1 MQLVL
6 LRHGESDWNLQ
17 NRFTGWTDVDLSAKG
32 EKEAHEAGRLLRE
45 EGFVFDIAITSVLK
59 RAIRTLNVV
68 LDEMDL
74 AWIPVEKTWR
84 LNERHY
90 GDLQG
95 LNKEETAKKFGE
107 EQVKVWRRS
116 FATPPPPLDPADE
129 RSAHKDPRYA
139 TLEPGEIPAGESLKD
154 TIARMM
160 PCWEDQIAP
169 SVRGGMRVIVA
180 AHGNSLARHGHAPRP
195 DERGR
200 DSRIQHPHRRASRLR
215 PRQGPAA
222 QGPTVPRRRR
232 RGGGAGGGSG
242 RSGRF
247 EEIVQELLPS

>member
-17 NRFTGWTDVDLSAKG
+17 NRFTGWTDVDLSEKG
-32 EKEAHEAGRLLRE
+32 VKEAHESGRLLRE
-45 EGFVFDIAITSVLK
+45 GGFTFDLAYTSVLK
-59 RAIRTLNVV
+59 RAIRTLNFV

-95 LNKEETAKKFGE
+95 LNKEETARKFGE
-107 EQVKVWRRS
+107 DQVKIWRRS
-116 FATPPPPLDPADE
+116 FATPPPPLSPDDD

-139 TLEPGEIPAGESLKD
+139 GLRPEEIPAGESLKD

-160 PCWEDQIAP
+160 PCWETQIAP
-169 SVRGGMRVIVA
+169 SVRAGKRVMVA
-180 AHGNSLARHGHAPRP
+180 AHGNSL
-195 DERGR
+195 
-200 DSRIQHPHRRASRLR
+200 RALVMHLDGMSESEILEFNIPTGVPLVYDLDANLR
-215 PRQGPAA
+215 PQGRRYLGDAAAVAARAAAVAA
-222 QGPTVPRRRR
+222 QG
-232 RGGGAGGGSG
+232 ASKK
-242 RSGRF
+242 
-247 EEIVQELLPS
+247 

>member
-32 EKEAHEAGRLLRE
+32 EKEAHEAGKLLRE
-45 EGFVFDIAITSVLK
+45 EGFAFDLAYTSVLK

-90 GDLQG
+90 GSLQG
-95 LNKEETAKKFGE
+95 LNKEETAKKYGE
-107 EQVKVWRRS
+107 AQVKAWRRS
-116 FATPPPPLDPADE
+116 FATPPPPLDPKDE

-139 TLEPGEIPAGESLKD
+139 SLRPEEIPACESLKD
-154 TIARMM
+154 TITRMM
-160 PCWEDQIAP
+160 PCWNNQIAP
-169 SVRGGMRVIVA
+169 SMRAGRRLIVA
-180 AHGNSLARHGHAPRP
+180 AHGNSLRALVMHLDGMTETEILEFNIPTGVPLVYGLDSELRSQGRRYLGDAAAVAARA
-195 DERGR
+195 
-200 DSRIQHPHRRASRLR
+200 AAV
-215 PRQGPAA
+215 AA
-222 QGPTVPRRRR
+222 QG
-232 RGGGAGGGSG
+232 AAKK
-242 RSGRF
+242 
-247 EEIVQELLPS
+247 

>member
-32 EKEAHEAGRLLRE
+32 EKEAHEAGKLLRD
-45 EGFVFDIAITSVLK
+45 EGFVFDLAYTSVLK
-59 RAIRTLNVV
+59 RAIRTLNIV

-95 LNKEETAKKFGE
+95 LNKEETAKKFGDA
-107 EQVKVWRRS
+107 QVKAWRRS
-116 FATPPPPLDPADE
+116 FATPPPALDPSDA

-139 TLEPGEIPAGESLKD
+139 SLRPQDIPACESLKD
-154 TIARMM
+154 TITRMM
-160 PCWEDQIAP
+160 PCWNNQIAP
-169 SVRGGMRVIVA
+169 SMRAGKRLIVA
-180 AHGNSLARHGHAPRP
+180 AHGNSLRALVMHLDGMTETEILEFNIPTGVPLVYELDSDLRSQGRRYLGDAASVAARA
-195 DERGR
+195 
-200 DSRIQHPHRRASRLR
+200 AAV
-215 PRQGPAA
+215 AA
-222 QGPTVPRRRR
+222 QG
-232 RGGGAGGGSG
+232 ASKK
-242 RSGRF
+242 
-247 EEIVQELLPS
+247 

>member
-32 EKEAHEAGRLLRE
+32 EKEAHEGGKLLRE
-45 EGFVFDIAITSVLK
+45 EGFVFDFAYTSVLK
-59 RAIRTLNVV
+59 RAIRTLNIV

-95 LNKEETAKKFGE
+95 LNKEETAKKFGDA
-107 EQVKVWRRS
+107 QVKAWRRS
-116 FATPPPPLDPADE
+116 FATPPPALDPKDE

-139 TLEPGEIPAGESLKD
+139 SLRPEEIPACESLKD

-160 PCWEDQIAP
+160 PCWNDQIAP
-169 SVRGGMRVIVA
+169 SMRAGKRLIVA
-180 AHGNSLARHGHAPRP
+180 AHGNSLRALVMHLDGMSETEILEFNIPTGVPLVYELDQDLRSKGRRYLGDAAAVAARA
-195 DERGR
+195 
-200 DSRIQHPHRRASRLR
+200 AAV
-215 PRQGPAA
+215 AA
-222 QGPTVPRRRR
+222 QG
-232 RGGGAGGGSG
+232 ASKK
-242 RSGRF
+242 
-247 EEIVQELLPS
+247 

>member
-17 NRFTGWTDVDLSAKG
+17 NRFTGWTDVDLSEKG
-32 EKEAHEAGRLLRE
+32 VKEAHESGRLLRE
-45 EGFVFDIAITSVLK
+45 GGFTFDLAYTSVLK
-59 RAIRTLNVV
+59 RAIRTLNFV
-68 LDEMDL
+68 LDDMDL

-107 EQVKVWRRS
+107 AQVKIWRRS
-116 FATPPPPLDPADE
+116 FATPPPPLDPEDD

-139 TLEPGEIPAGESLKD
+139 SLRPEEIPPGESLKD

-160 PCWEDQIAP
+160 PCWETQIAP
-169 SVRGGMRVIVA
+169 SVRAGKRVIVA
-180 AHGNSLARHGHAPRP
+180 AHGNSL
-195 DERGR
+195 
-200 DSRIQHPHRRASRLR
+200 RALVMHLDGMSESEILEFNIPTGVPLVYDLDANLR
-215 PRQGPAA
+215 PQGRRYLGDAAAVAARAAAVAA
-222 QGPTVPRRRR
+222 QG
-232 RGGGAGGGSG
+232 ASKK
-242 RSGRF
+242 
-247 EEIVQELLPS
+247 